1 MRGTGRTTGYRAD
14 YTFGV
19 DGAALREMRREYG
32 LTQRQVACAAG
43 IHQPDLS
50 AIENGRAVPTAT
62 LVRIRDAIV
71 SCIRPSAALRLHR
84 DEVRE
89 TLERLGAA
97 NIRVFGSVLHGTD
110 LPGSDLDLLAVL
122 PQGTGLLRLLEME
135 DAVRAV
141 VHVPVDIVPDS
152 PRTAGALVGAKAEAV
167 PL

>member
-1 MRGTGRTTGYRAD
+1 MGQTTRYRAD
-14 YTFGV
+14 YTSGV
-19 DGAALREMRREYG
+19 DGGALRDMRREYG
-32 LTQRQVACAAG
+32 LTQREVARAAG
-43 IHQPDLS
+43 MHQPDLS

-62 LVRIRDAIV
+62 LLRIRGAMV

-84 DEVRE
+84 DEVRQ
-89 TLERLGAA
+89 TLERLGAE

-135 DAVRAV
+135 DAVRAL

-152 PRTAGALVGAKAEAV
+152 PRTARALAGAKSEAV